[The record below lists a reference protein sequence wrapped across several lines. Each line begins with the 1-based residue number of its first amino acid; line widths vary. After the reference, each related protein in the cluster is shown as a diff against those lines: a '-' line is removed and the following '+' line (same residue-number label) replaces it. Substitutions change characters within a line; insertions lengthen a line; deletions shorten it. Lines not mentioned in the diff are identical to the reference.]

1 MSFLSQAGLMSQ
13 VPVDPINNM
22 TGDNTSGMYSYRYY
36 CYPNGSYPGLVLYY
50 WSESGGWTTVHK
62 NIANTAGG
70 TDSTFICS

>member
-1 MSFLSQAGLMSQ
+1 MMAQ
-13 VPVDPINNM
+13 VPVDPLNNM
-22 TGDNTSGMYSYRYY
+22 TGDASPPGTYAYRYY